1 MNETKLHVAQFR
13 NFFFNPTETFLYNY
27 LISLERIV
35 PVCISLQKKNANQF
49 PFPYTITELY
59 KWNSKF
65 RRGCRRI
72 LKFFSPYIS
81 TTKYDL
87 PITFEILQKYN
98 VRLLHAHFGYTG
110 SQVLPVKHKARVP
123 LITTFYGED
132 VSKKSILLDWRR
144 SYEKLFA
151 EGELFLVE
159 GPYMQKRLIEIGC
172 PEDKI
177 KIQHIAID
185 LRKYPFRMRLPKN
198 KRELV
203 RILFCGS
210 FREKKGLLYALDA
223 VRQVYTQNPRIEFII
238 IGDGELRPRVEEF
251 LDRYQMRSYTHLLG
265 FRPHS
270 RMIEEMNAADL
281 FIHPSITAKNGDSEG
296 GAPTVILEA
305 QACGLPVIS
314 TYHADIP
321 NVVIPNESA
330 LLATERDSKKLMDNI
345 LLLLTAQDRWSTMGE
360 LGRAFVYTHH
370 DILKEVKLLE
380 NRYIALAE
388 ANIHAYS

>member
-1 MNETKLHVAQFR
+1 
-13 NFFFNPTETFLYNY
+13 
-27 LISLERIV
+27 
-35 PVCISLQKKNANQF
+35 
-49 PFPYTITELY
+49 
-59 KWNSKF
+59 
-65 RRGCRRI
+65 
-72 LKFFSPYIS
+72 
-81 TTKYDL
+81 
-87 PITFEILQKYN
+87 
-98 VRLLHAHFGYTG
+98 
-110 SQVLPVKHKARVP
+110 
-123 LITTFYGED
+123 
-132 VSKKSILLDWRR
+132 
-144 SYEKLFA
+144 
-151 EGELFLVE
+151 
-159 GPYMQKRLIEIGC
+159 MQKRLIEIGC
-172 PEDKI
+172 PEYKI

-223 VRQVYTQNPRIEFII
+223 VRQVYTQNSRIEFII
-238 IGDGELRPRVEEF
+238 IGDGELRLRVEEF

-265 FRPHS
+265 FQSHS

-296 GAPTVILEA
+296 GAPTSILEA

-314 TYHADIP
+314 THHADIP

-345 LLLLTAQDRWSTMGE
+345 LLLLTDQDRWSTMGE

-370 DILKEVKLLE
+370 DILKEVKRLE

-388 ANIHAYS
+388 ANIYTHS